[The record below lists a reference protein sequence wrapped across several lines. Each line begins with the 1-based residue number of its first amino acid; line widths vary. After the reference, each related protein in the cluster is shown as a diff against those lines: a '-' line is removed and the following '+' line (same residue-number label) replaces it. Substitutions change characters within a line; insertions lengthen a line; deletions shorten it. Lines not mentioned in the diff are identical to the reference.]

1 MAGKGRQ
8 GMEGKKTD
16 KRRDGTINRGKTGW
30 FLVLSMGLLV
40 FLAMN
45 RISFADEAG
54 IWDNDIS
61 DWTTAFANGDPID
74 TGTANDAEEPQL
86 AIDANNVVYLT
97 YVQSYGALEHIC
109 LGRYNGTDVRIWDND
124 ISNWTTTFADGD
136 PIDTGTANNADNPQ
150 LAIDA
155 NNVVYVTYE
164 QLDGALEHIY
174 LSRYDGTDVTIWD
187 NDISGWTSTFA
198 NGDSIGTSTTDH
210 ADSPQLAIDANNV
223 VYITFSEDTGVED
236 HVYLSRYL
244 DSASLTGGGG
254 GSGGGGGGGGS
265 GGGGGCF
272 IAAAGSRPLME
283 PMASMLLFISFFTG
297 LFWFRYRNS
306 R

>member
-74 TGTANDAEEPQL
+74 TGTPVDAGQLQLAIDANDAVYVVYEEFDGTQGHIYLSRYDGTDVTIWDNDIANWTTTFADGDPIDTGTANDAEEPQL
-86 AIDANNVVYLT
+86 AIDANNVVYVT

-124 ISNWTTTFADGD
+124 ISNWITTFADGD

-155 NNVVYVTYE
+155 NNVVYVTYY
-164 QLDGALEHIY
+164 QSDGARNHIY

-187 NDISGWTSTFA
+187 NDISGWTTTFA
-198 NGDSIGTSTTDH
+198 DGDPIDTGT
-210 ADSPQLAIDANNV
+210 ANNA
-223 VYITFSEDTGVED
+223 D
-236 HVYLSRYL
+236 
-244 DSASLTGGGG
+244 
-254 GSGGGGGGGGS
+254 
-265 GGGGGCF
+265 
-272 IAAAGSRPLME
+272 
-283 PMASMLLFISFFTG
+283 
-297 LFWFRYRNS
+297 
-306 R
+306 